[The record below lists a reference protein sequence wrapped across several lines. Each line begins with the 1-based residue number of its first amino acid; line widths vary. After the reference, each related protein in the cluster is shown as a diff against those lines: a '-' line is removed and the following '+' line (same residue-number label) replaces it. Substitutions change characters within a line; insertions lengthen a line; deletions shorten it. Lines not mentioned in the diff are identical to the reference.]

1 MSGFEGFAAAIGVA
15 ELTLR
20 SIFRAYEFIRDLKN
34 VPEHVARLLSEL
46 QQLNNYLLEL
56 ASLAVEGSPA
66 RPVIQRLGLSESV
79 KKCGDTCSKLETN
92 LKKWTE
98 GGAETASSR
107 FRVRANK
114 SHIDSAIQ
122 DINSTYGALHFA
134 VTIASL

>member
-1 MSGFEGFAAAIGVA
+1 MLGFEGFAAAIGVA

-20 SIFRAYEFIRDLKN
+20 SISRVYEFTRELKN
-34 VPEHVARLLSEL
+34 APEHVARLRSEL

-79 KKCGDTCSKLETN
+79 KKCGDTCSKLESN
-92 LKKWTE
+92 LRKWTE
-98 GGAETASSR
+98 GGPETASSK

-114 SHIDSAIQ
+114 GHIESAIQ
-122 DINSTYGALHFA
+122 DINSTKGTLHFA